1 MFYIN
6 TKVTQKHYD
15 VVIKF
20 CRGQISK
27 VITRARSSTALKM
40 IGPQKCPVYL
50 KLPYLGNI
58 SERFS
63 KKISEE
69 ISQVFSSV
77 HLRTVLYTD
86 RPLNGIYKDVSP
98 THEKS
103 NIIYKFSCHCGSDYV
118 GKTSQRFHVRI
129 DQHVPKVLNKW
140 FNGRSEKPTKKYF
153 SAIEQ
158 HLLDNPECVKNYKK
172 DNFSVLVRA
181 ENSFQLHILEALCIN
196 L

>member
-1 MFYIN
+1 M
-6 TKVTQKHYD
+6 
-15 VVIKF
+15 
-20 CRGQISK
+20 
-27 VITRARSSTALKM
+27 SS
-40 IGPQKCPVYL
+40 IL

-86 RPLNGIYKDVSP
+86 RPLSGIYKDVSP

-129 DQHVPKVLNKW
+129 DQHVPKILKSW
-140 FNGRSEKPTKKYF
+140 FGGRSEKPTKKYF
-153 SAIEQ
+153 SPIGQ
-158 HLLDNPECVKNYKK
+158 HLLDNPECAKNYK
-172 DNFSVLVRA
+172 N
-181 ENSFQLHILEALCIN
+181 
-196 L
+196 

>member
-1 MFYIN
+1 MVKRFTRLCSPCFLEGELKTLQN
-6 TKVTQKHYD
+6 TFLSLGYPGNLV
-15 VVIKF
+15 
-20 CRGQISK
+20 SK

-69 ISQVFSSV
+69 INQVFGAV
-77 HLRTVLYTD
+77 NLRTILYTD
-86 RPLNGIYKDVSP
+86 RPLSGIYKDVSP

-129 DQHVPKVLNKW
+129 DQHVPKNGSGSEWHSNKMFNLFFCLNL
-140 FNGRSEKPTKKYF
+140 F
-153 SAIEQ
+153 
-158 HLLDNPECVKNYKK
+158 
-172 DNFSVLVRA
+172 
-181 ENSFQLHILEALCIN
+181 
-196 L
+196 